1 MDILV
6 TVGLSIALF
15 TGVILTLVLV
25 LMWAESKLVHKGDV
39 RVIINDDEDKAL
51 KIPAGRTLLQ
61 TLSANR
67 IYLPSACGGSGTCGV
82 CRCKIFEGGGDILPT
97 ELTHITMKDA
107 REHWRLACQVKVRE
121 DMRIWVP
128 EEIFNIKMYECTVRS
143 NNNVASFIKE
153 LVLDLP
159 PGEIL
164 EFKAGGYI
172 QIEVPEYRGLSYR
185 SFDIDGKFK
194 SEWDKYDMWRY
205 SANNDEPV
213 TRAYSMANYPAENT
227 IVMLNVR
234 IASPPP
240 DKPDVP
246 PGIVSSYIFNLKPGD
261 KVKVSGPYGE
271 FFIKDTDREMVYI
284 GGGAGMA
291 PMRSHIFHLLK
302 TVHSNRKISFWYGAR
317 SLKEMFYQNEFETLE
332 TQNPNFDFQV
342 ALSEPMPEDN
352 WNGPVG
358 FIHQVVLDRH
368 LKKHSDPEEIEYY
381 MCGPPLMNSA
391 VLKMLDNL
399 GVEPD
404 QIAFDDFGI

>member
-1 MDILV
+1 MLV